1 MCSQNMPWPPRGG
14 AAARCRVFSRDVGRA
29 PRRDWHAA
37 AAAGR
42 RLRRDRAGPSQA
54 HSSASR
60 RGEVQF
66 LGATPQAAPL
76 LTPAHPASATLPI
89 PQNHFLAAVGVG
101 VEPVHIVAQSMGGSF
116 AYPFVVSN
124 PSRVS
129 SFTSIAAVA
138 LEREEARLERD
149 PKTAAAL
156 SSVPALMVWG
166 ERRDPLCLLRPWVC
180 CFR

>member
-1 MCSQNMPWPPRGG
+1 M
-14 AAARCRVFSRDVGRA
+14 
-29 PRRDWHAA
+29 
-37 AAAGR
+37 
-42 RLRRDRAGPSQA
+42 
-54 HSSASR
+54 
-60 RGEVQF
+60 
-66 LGATPQAAPL
+66 
-76 LTPAHPASATLPI
+76 
-89 PQNHFLAAVGVG
+89 G

-124 PSRVS
+124 PSRVA

-166 ERRDPLCLLRPWVC
+166 ERRDPLCLLLRPLVS